1 MKTLA
6 VIVITFCAA
15 LFVGWLLWGHHEN
28 GSSKSV
34 IVAHAPATNAIPPL
48 PSRPPAPASNLPL
61 PSEWQELRSVRD
73 TTLQNNPDLAAE
85 YKSLLAEMDQQ
96 QKDLDAAMIKAD
108 AKVAPIVAKLEQLRK
123 KNSVNRTATTS
134 N

>member
-1 MKTLA
+1 MKTLVA
-6 VIVITFCAA
+6 VTVSFCVA
-15 LFVGWLLWGHHEN
+15 LLLGWLIWGRHVD
-28 GSSKSV
+28 SASPKFV
-34 IVAHAPATNAIPPL
+34 PIAHSPATNAVPPL
-48 PSRPPAPASNLPL
+48 PSRPAPQPSNLPL

-73 TTLQNNPDLAAE
+73 TTLQNNPDLASE

-108 AKVAPIVAKLEQLRK
+108 PKVAPVVAKLEELRK
-123 KNSVNRTATTS
+123 RNSVSRTSAS